1 MTKPYAAGGA
11 YIARMTNFC
20 KGCQYDPKLRV
31 GETACPFTTLYWDFL
46 DRHHETFAKNH
57 RMFQQVNG
65 LKCLSDLPELRL
77 RAQQVLDGLDRG
89 EI

>member
-11 YIARMTNFC
+11 YISRMTNFC
-20 KGCQYDPKLRV
+20 NGCPYDPKQRV
-31 GETACPFTTLYWDFL
+31 GQAACPFTTLYWDFL

-57 RMFQQVNG
+57 RMSQQVNG
-65 LKCLSDLPELRL
+65 LKRLSDLPELRL